1 MEPFVHLPEYPFAI
15 CQKCKVGF
23 ITSEVANHLKRKHG
37 NISQKER
44 QRIKQAVA
52 TCEGVAKDQAELQ
65 GWILPPPTISPNPYI
80 KPPQEDGLGCDD
92 CPDDS
97 SNDSSDDSSDDSSGD
112 DVVSGVGRSNHG
124 STRGQRPSYRMT
136 IRQEEL
142 WKAFDRG
149 VTQVVNGT
157 DRDGQYTADRLQRD
171 CLDVV
176 VQFLDHPFKNGNHY
190 ESIIIGALAIM
201 GFDREG
207 GGWVPAINYTPIY
220 SAVIKVARYLVLYQS
235 MLERDRQKAQLRQ
248 WMGERQAE
256 EEAEG
261 LFRIV
266 RDKVQRFMTRIPE
279 GAGVDPTPMNWIIN
293 TRTYGKQIRYTTPG
307 TERIDWR
314 GDQIIHG
321 QVRITM
327 GEISDMLHSLT
338 IEARRTL
345 VRLAIGKIEPK
356 RTPVQSTV
364 GDIEG
369 GGDEEEDDI
378 ALPRIPWSKMEDRHG
393 ESALGHSFIKD
404 EENQSWIT
412 AGEGWTRQQIISS
425 SARYNV
431 WISKPSP
438 DEEAGEACPYKERAV
453 RAYSQMVEQF
463 RAQMFVLMHMLGGQP
478 ARSTEI
484 LGLRMWNTANG
495 GIRNIF
501 IHEGMVCF
509 VTMYHKGFRQ
519 SDSIKVIHRYLPREN
534 VQGRIKKKRRQS
546 AFLWADE
553 VVSEHGGKDGKGGF
567 SKVRAAGISNNDDKA
582 ESQSQQEREE
592 EAAFMD
598 WFREKK
604 WINDRARRA
613 LQRYSTQFSSQEL
626 NISGWRQ
633 MAIGISNRY
642 FNKVFETD
650 DDGDE
655 LDEDGNGSFIDSI
668 YDLQAGHGSHIAGL
682 IYARLFGQGE
692 LGTIR
697 SREKFR
703 KISSLASSPSASPPP
718 TFPRLGSRPKSI
730 AKQAHRITETF
741 EPGSPG
747 DSSVLDL
754 QRSASK
760 KRPAPSS
767 LVLPRAKMAR
777 IRELSVGYIV
787 DSNLPFTTFE
797 STYLQELFR
806 QLDSDLH
813 IQVPWGRTTAKK
825 DLEDILSLK
834 KAAVKEELDEAVTQ
848 IHISFDLWTSPN
860 RLAFISIFGHFIDR
874 SNLYQSRLLAFRRQI
889 GSHAGENIAY
899 TVRNVVRDWGI
910 DRKLGV
916 SICDNAASNDVCLR
930 SLYTTLDASVTRAD
944 TEARRMRCFGHI
956 LNLVAQAFLYGDDA
970 ASFELQSEA
979 YGMLE
984 RVEEDLEHWRA
995 KGPVGKLHNIVKF
1008 IRASP
1013 QRTEAFKAH
1022 AREQEEADIYK
1033 LAEESTAEL
1042 EVIQN
1047 NATRWNSTYM
1057 MIERALLKQSELNS
1071 FIQEL
1076 GLEAD
1081 ASRRVPTADILTSD
1095 DWKVLREVSHILE
1108 PIYNMTMRTQGWGTS
1123 GGHGRLWEVMTGM
1136 EFVLEHLEDWKV
1148 LYEDETAN
1156 SALEERRM
1164 IQGEEPE
1171 LAIGVKSTPA
1181 RPSTV
1186 GQIRE
1191 RPSRQSRLPSRLHG
1205 YEITPLHRR
1214 RETALPARPLTSL
1227 QFNEDALPVHS
1238 REDYLHDD
1246 ARSMSNIASMEGQ
1259 ERASIRASINTAWIK
1274 LNEYYTLLGRSP
1286 LFAASVVLNPDLGL
1300 RWLETNWTSPEQL
1313 QWLRDAKD
1321 GIKAYFER
1329 WYSKNDDGASE
1340 TILATSSSTPRPEQS
1355 RFEQWVKSRQPKLS
1369 ATGSELERYYRLEP
1383 EQVNDPVR
1391 WWIDHSNAFPRLSR
1405 FALDVLAIPAMATDC
1420 ERAFSLA
1427 KLTVSSQRHSLLG
1440 SSIESVQ
1447 LLKNWIRGGAR
1458 TGEVRFRN
1466 LEGHLKDRHP
1476 DLSHQVRS
1484 DLIRRHKGLLPTL
1497 LEEGPREDQL
1507 ARHGSSNPAEPVE
1520 GLPIHRG
1527 FACTWPG
1534 CGYLTPSWKCLR
1546 MHFNDEHN
1554 AKAAKRK
1561 TQADL
1566 WAAVHLQTFFT
1577 GPKRAIRYFCVREV
1591 GRGEGEREEGGGSER
1606 RRRRGR
1612 GATTVTQPEDQ
1623 MTIAHITKG
1632 WSLQQEEQEEMQ
1644 KVMDE
1649 GILRHE
1655 TTNWLKRTG
1664 WSAHFTGRNLM
1675 DIQACSK
1682 MPGRGNEGNDEVL
1695 RHMNEALDRLFFD
1708 RCIGGLKSMPL
1719 MTRLL
1724 LASPHPHDAHSRP
1737 FGPLQEKTSMDRYLG
1752 YIKRFLCYC
1761 LNVLSLEEEV
1771 LLADH
1776 GFRFTLEQRAN
1787 LEKLWA
1793 HLQGE
1798 EDEEIEGDD
1807 DEAEEDEI
1815 EGGRPS
1821 SSRHNS
1827 PNSDEGLQERIL
1839 QVLAGFWTQRLDG
1852 DPFASPLWHF
1862 VGVLG
1867 IDGETGQLRPAH
1879 LFTYVLAGLV
1889 FTGRALLGEWAIPT
1903 RERDGME
1910 DLTQRFAQVRDA
1922 WLCKATYSPMG
1933 YILSLL
1939 LFGKKIARETG
1950 SRLMVSWS
1958 KQGEMMYFMGKP
1970 ILMEDLRTMVAKM
1983 TADAEDL
1990 LWGQLMFKEGNDERF
2005 VIPLAGIEDDLTQT
2019 RRGQSFIHRNGLAG
2033 KEVEMLEDLTT
2044 SSRKTD
2050 LLDQTGEWKWAGI
2063 RKYLKLVK
2071 RFEEFL
2077 LLLAHITGG
2086 QPSRGEE
2093 ITGLRLIN
2101 GINRDR
2107 NIFIIDGEVVLV
2119 TQYHKS
2125 LAHFDSP
2132 KVIPRFLPGRIGQL
2146 FVMYMI
2152 YIRPLTDRWE
2162 ADKWELYGEKMA
2174 PPSDFIWHNEA
2185 AGGVP

>member
-1 MEPFVHLPEYPFAI
+1 M
-15 CQKCKVGF
+15 
-23 ITSEVANHLKRKHG
+23 SETA
-37 NISQKER
+37 
-44 QRIKQAVA
+44 
-52 TCEGVAKDQAELQ
+52 
-65 GWILPPPTISPNPYI
+65 
-80 KPPQEDGLGCDD
+80 
-92 CPDDS
+92 
-97 SNDSSDDSSDDSSGD
+97 
-112 DVVSGVGRSNHG
+112 
-124 STRGQRPSYRMT
+124 
-136 IRQEEL
+136 
-142 WKAFDRG
+142 WKG
-149 VTQVVNGT
+149 
-157 DRDGQYTADRLQRD
+157 
-171 CLDVV
+171 
-176 VQFLDHPFKNGNHY
+176 
-190 ESIIIGALAIM
+190 
-201 GFDREG
+201 
-207 GGWVPAINYTPIY
+207 
-220 SAVIKVARYLVLYQS
+220 
-235 MLERDRQKAQLRQ
+235 
-248 WMGERQAE
+248 
-256 EEAEG
+256 
-261 LFRIV
+261 
-266 RDKVQRFMTRIPE
+266 
-279 GAGVDPTPMNWIIN
+279 
-293 TRTYGKQIRYTTPG
+293 
-307 TERIDWR
+307 
-314 GDQIIHG
+314 
-321 QVRITM
+321 
-327 GEISDMLHSLT
+327 
-338 IEARRTL
+338 
-345 VRLAIGKIEPK
+345 
-356 RTPVQSTV
+356 
-364 GDIEG
+364 
-369 GGDEEEDDI
+369 
-378 ALPRIPWSKMEDRHG
+378 
-393 ESALGHSFIKD
+393 
-404 EENQSWIT
+404 
-412 AGEGWTRQQIISS
+412 
-425 SARYNV
+425 
-431 WISKPSP
+431 
-438 DEEAGEACPYKERAV
+438 
-453 RAYSQMVEQF
+453 
-463 RAQMFVLMHMLGGQP
+463 
-478 ARSTEI
+478 
-484 LGLRMWNTANG
+484 
-495 GIRNIF
+495 
-501 IHEGMVCF
+501 
-509 VTMYHKGFRQ
+509 
-519 SDSIKVIHRYLPREN
+519 
-534 VQGRIKKKRRQS
+534 
-546 AFLWADE
+546 
-553 VVSEHGGKDGKGGF
+553 
-567 SKVRAAGISNNDDKA
+567 
-582 ESQSQQEREE
+582 
-592 EAAFMD
+592 
-598 WFREKK
+598 
-604 WINDRARRA
+604 
-613 LQRYSTQFSSQEL
+613 
-626 NISGWRQ
+626 
-633 MAIGISNRY
+633 
-642 FNKVFETD
+642 
-650 DDGDE
+650 
-655 LDEDGNGSFIDSI
+655 
-668 YDLQAGHGSHIAGL
+668 
-682 IYARLFGQGE
+682 
-692 LGTIR
+692 
-697 SREKFR
+697 
-703 KISSLASSPSASPPP
+703 SLASSPSASPPP

-730 AKQAHRITETF
+730 AKQYDAALALASTADSSVDDLYKITWGQRCFVIASLLDRRKSRGRRSWIGNHGWFLAELKRDNTSSGDIWCCRLCDDKGAPRFFNAQSTSSAQAHLYRAHRITETF

-1447 LLKNWIRGGAR
+1447 LLKNWIRGG
-1458 TGEVRFRN
+1458 
-1466 LEGHLKDRHP
+1466 
-1476 DLSHQVRS
+1476 
-1484 DLIRRHKGLLPTL
+1484 
-1497 LEEGPREDQL
+1497 
-1507 ARHGSSNPAEPVE
+1507 
-1520 GLPIHRG
+1520 
-1527 FACTWPG
+1527 
-1534 CGYLTPSWKCLR
+1534 
-1546 MHFNDEHN
+1546 
-1554 AKAAKRK
+1554 
-1561 TQADL
+1561 
-1566 WAAVHLQTFFT
+1566 
-1577 GPKRAIRYFCVREV
+1577 CV
-1591 GRGEGEREEGGGSER
+1591 
-1606 RRRRGR
+1606 
-1612 GATTVTQPEDQ
+1612 
-1623 MTIAHITKG
+1623 
-1632 WSLQQEEQEEMQ
+1632 SL
-1644 KVMDE
+1644 
-1649 GILRHE
+1649 
-1655 TTNWLKRTG
+1655 
-1664 WSAHFTGRNLM
+1664 
-1675 DIQACSK
+1675 
-1682 MPGRGNEGNDEVL
+1682 
-1695 RHMNEALDRLFFD
+1695 
-1708 RCIGGLKSMPL
+1708 GGLCLGNK
-1719 MTRLL
+1719 
-1724 LASPHPHDAHSRP
+1724 ASQNP
-1737 FGPLQEKTSMDRYLG
+1737 
-1752 YIKRFLCYC
+1752 
-1761 LNVLSLEEEV
+1761 
-1771 LLADH
+1771 
-1776 GFRFTLEQRAN
+1776 RA
-1787 LEKLWA
+1787 
-1793 HLQGE
+1793 G
-1798 EDEEIEGDD
+1798 
-1807 DEAEEDEI
+1807 
-1815 EGGRPS
+1815 
-1821 SSRHNS
+1821 
-1827 PNSDEGLQERIL
+1827 
-1839 QVLAGFWTQRLDG
+1839 
-1852 DPFASPLWHF
+1852 
-1862 VGVLG
+1862 
-1867 IDGETGQLRPAH
+1867 
-1879 LFTYVLAGLV
+1879 
-1889 FTGRALLGEWAIPT
+1889 
-1903 RERDGME
+1903 
-1910 DLTQRFAQVRDA
+1910 
-1922 WLCKATYSPMG
+1922 C
-1933 YILSLL
+1933 
-1939 LFGKKIARETG
+1939 
-1950 SRLMVSWS
+1950 
-1958 KQGEMMYFMGKP
+1958 
-1970 ILMEDLRTMVAKM
+1970 
-1983 TADAEDL
+1983 
-1990 LWGQLMFKEGNDERF
+1990 
-2005 VIPLAGIEDDLTQT
+2005 
-2019 RRGQSFIHRNGLAG
+2019 
-2033 KEVEMLEDLTT
+2033 
-2044 SSRKTD
+2044 
-2050 LLDQTGEWKWAGI
+2050 
-2063 RKYLKLVK
+2063 
-2071 RFEEFL
+2071 
-2077 LLLAHITGG
+2077 
-2086 QPSRGEE
+2086 
-2093 ITGLRLIN
+2093 
-2101 GINRDR
+2101 
-2107 NIFIIDGEVVLV
+2107 
-2119 TQYHKS
+2119 
-2125 LAHFDSP
+2125 
-2132 KVIPRFLPGRIGQL
+2132 
-2146 FVMYMI
+2146 
-2152 YIRPLTDRWE
+2152 
-2162 ADKWELYGEKMA
+2162 
-2174 PPSDFIWHNEA
+2174 
-2185 AGGVP
+2185 